1 MECDG
6 NEQEKKELQSKGT
19 WDYHL
24 SIEHR
29 RRKAEKE
36 KRIANKPVRDYGRR
50 RNQRHNG

>member
-6 NEQEKKELQSKGT
+6 NEGEKNELQSKGT

-29 RRKAEKE
+29 RRKQEKE
-36 KRIANKPVRDYGRR
+36 QRQAKKPVIDYGRR
-50 RNQRHNG
+50 NQRRNR

>member
-36 KRIANKPVRDYGRR
+36 KKPPKPVRDYGRR
-50 RNQRHNG
+50 NQRRNR